1 MRYGGHR
8 TYKYNYTSVY
18 LCPVPKARL
27 EHFVLNYALSL
38 LKRQTHFQ
46 TFQKFGQESF
56 GCIQLSTA
64 CLYTSFHQTHLD
76 RDFKVT
82 L

>member
-27 EHFVLNYALSL
+27 ENFVLDYALSL

-46 TFQKFGQESF
+46 TFQKVKKVFVASSFRQPAFTHLFIKPIFGQR
-56 GCIQLSTA
+56 L
-64 CLYTSFHQTHLD
+64 
-76 RDFKVT
+76 
-82 L
+82 